1 MAAPQTHHRTCCLCE
16 ALCGLRIEHDGE
28 RVLSIRG
35 DDDDPLS
42 RGHICPK
49 ATALQELHEDPDRLR
64 APVRAGAEGWE
75 ELGFS
80 DALDLAA
87 DRIAAVQREHGHDAV
102 AMYLGNPVAHNYR
115 ALLGAQ
121 VLGDTLHT
129 RNRFSASSVDQVPH
143 MFAAWTMF
151 GHPLLMPVPDL
162 ERCTRFV
169 VLGGNPAVS
178 NGSIMTAPD
187 MKRRI
192 KEIRARGTVI
202 VIDPR
207 RTETAELA
215 DAWHAIRPGSDA
227 LFLLALLHV
236 LFDEGLVHDAAW
248 RSWSRNLD
256 ALARAAASYPPS
268 RVAEAVGIP
277 AETIQALARDH
288 AAADGAVLYGRL
300 GVATQRFGGLASWL
314 VYAVNVV
321 TGSLDRPGGLMFPQ
335 PAVDLMKLTK
345 LAGPSG
351 SWGRWHTTKSRLP
364 EFNGELPASAMAEQ
378 MREPGKAK
386 IRALIVVGGNPVLS
400 TPDGRGLA
408 DALDELDFVLC
419 VDPWISATGSH
430 ADLVIPPTSHLE
442 SDHFG
447 IAFHSFAVRN
457 TVKYAPALFAPPDG
471 ALDDW
476 QILSGLA
483 SRLARRSGH
492 RKARADRLRTAGARV
507 VGARGLLD
515 LALRGGRHGLRKPF
529 GRRLSLKKLEAR
541 PSGYDLGPLQPCLPG
556 RLASV
561 DGRVDLAP
569 QPLLGD
575 LPRLEKALAEGE
587 FSADRLVLIGRRQL
601 RGCNSWLHNAPGMMA
616 GRQRRCTVLMNPAD
630 AASRSLRDGQQVTIA
645 SRVGSVAVPLEL
657 DDGMMPGVVSLPHGW
672 GHSET
677 NAVLGVARKHRGVS
691 INDLTDPEHIDR
703 LTGNAGLSGVPVEV
717 S

>member
-1 MAAPQTHHRTCCLCE
+1 MAAALIHHRTCCLCE
-16 ALCGLRIEHDGE
+16 ALCGLRIEHDGH

-49 ATALQELHEDPDRLR
+49 ATALKELHEDPDRLR
-64 APVRAGAEGWE
+64 KPVRRGEGWE
-75 ELGFS
+75 ELGFTA
-80 DALDLAA
+80 ALDLAA
-87 DRIAAVQREHGHDAV
+87 DRIAAIQKEHGPDSV

-121 VLGDTLHT
+121 VLGDVLHSK
-129 RNRFSASSVDQVPH
+129 NRFSASTVDQVPH

-162 ERCTRFV
+162 ERCKRLV
-169 VLGGNPAVS
+169 VLGANPAVS

-187 MKRRI
+187 MKRRL
-192 KEIRARGTVI
+192 KEIRQRGTVV

-227 LFLLALLHV
+227 LFLLAFLNV
-236 LFDEGLVHDAAW
+236 LFDEDLVDDSAW

-256 ALARAAASYPPS
+256 ALARVAGSYPPS

-277 AETIQALARDH
+277 AETIRALARDH

-300 GVATQRFGGLASWL
+300 GVATQRFGGLSSWL

-321 TGSLDRPGGLMFPQ
+321 TGNLDRPGGLMFTH
-335 PAVDLMKLTK
+335 PAVDLVKLTK
-345 LAGPSG
+345 LVGPSG
-351 SWGRWHTTKSRLP
+351 GYGRWHTVKSRLP
-364 EFNGELPASAMAEQ
+364 EFNAELPASALAEQ
-378 MREPGKAK
+378 IREPGRSQIK
-386 IRALIVVGGNPVLS
+386 ALIVVGGNPVLS
-400 TPDGRGLA
+400 TPDGRGLGEA
-408 DALDELDFVLC
+408 IDGLDFVLC
-419 VDPWISATGSH
+419 VDPWISATGAH

-447 IAFHSFAVRN
+447 IAFHAFAVRN
-457 TVKYAPALFAPPDG
+457 TVKYSEPLFPPPDG

-476 QILSGLA
+476 QILTGLA
-483 SRLARRSGH
+483 KRLAARSGH
-492 RKARADRLRTAGARV
+492 RKARVDRVRTAAARAL
-507 VGARGLLD
+507 GARGLLD
-515 LALRGGRHGLRKPF
+515 LALRTGRHGLRKPL
-529 GRRLSLKKLEAR
+529 GHRLSVGKLAAR
-541 PSGYDLGPLQPCLPG
+541 PSGLDLGSLEPCLPG
-556 RLASV
+556 RLANV

-569 QPLLGD
+569 QPLVGD
-575 LPRLEKALAEGE
+575 VKRLERALTDGD
-587 FSADRLVLIGRRQL
+587 FSGDRLVLIGRRQL

-616 GRQRRCTVLMNPAD
+616 GRQRRCTVLMHPDD
-630 AASRSLRDGQQVTIA
+630 AASRELRDGQPVTLE
-645 SRVGSVAVPLEL
+645 SRVGAVTAPLEL

-672 GHSET
+672 GHSQT
-677 NAVLGVARKHRGVS
+677 DAVLSVAQKHRGVS

-703 LTGNAGLSGVPVEV
+703 LTGNAGLTGVPVTV
-717 S
+717 R